1 MKQLDTDRLRK
12 IVTLTDYRRFITVI
26 EWIKRG
32 ITLEKIHKATKIA
45 MYFLECIALIVK
57 LENEAKPVNIDT
69 VTKLQLLNLK
79 QWAFTNETLAK
90 MWNCSVKA
98 VETKLKQYSITV
110 HYDKIHA
117 YSAKINDHEAY

>member
-1 MKQLDTDRLRK
+1 
-12 IVTLTDYRRFITVI
+12 
-26 EWIKRG
+26 
-32 ITLEKIHKATKIA
+32 
-45 MYFLECIALIVK
+45 MYFLECIASIVK
-57 LENEAKPVNIDT
+57 LENEAKSVTIDT
-69 VTKLQLLNLK
+69 VTQLQLLNLK

-117 YSAKINDHEAY
+117 YSAKINDHAAYYYAVWENTDQPIAKPSKIGRASCRERV